1 MDPKKSNV
9 YQPGSSA
16 PPGTTPKTSRSYIR
30 PETKAAAHPVR
41 AQILKALREGE
52 KSTVD
57 LEKVTRETRYNL
69 YHHLNALEQVGLI
82 GWTMRDF
89 KTKLY
94 HAKTPA
100 TPGVAVIILTE
111 DEVREK
117 KEKFK
122 SLIETL
128 GALEGKD
135 VPDADKITS
144 AEICLYYSREEKE

>member
-1 MDPKKSNV
+1 MIPKKSDVNK
-9 YQPGSSA
+9 PGS
-16 PPGTTPKTSRSYIR
+16 PIQRGTGPKISRSYIR
-30 PETKAAAHPVR
+30 PETKAATHPVR
-41 AQILKALREGE
+41 AQILKALKEGD

-57 LEKVTRETRYNL
+57 LEQTTGETRYNL

-94 HAKTPA
+94 HSKTPN

-111 DEVREK
+111 EEVRAK

-122 SLIETL
+122 SFIDAL

-135 VPDADKITS
+135 VPDADKVTS
-144 AEICLYYSREEKE
+144 AEICLYYTWGDKK